1 VAPAPDAK
9 GRTMLRLKPRNA
21 TETISAMAK
30 ERAAISLDR
39 EVFEGA
45 IAHEDGALTLQLG
58 GVELVIARRE

>member
-1 VAPAPDAK
+1 MTGGEPSDTEAIFARLDA
-9 GRTMLRLKPRNA
+9 GR
-21 TETISAMAK
+21 ET
-30 ERAAISLDR
+30 AAVTLDR